1 MADNHRLKLL
11 TDRWGGWNEWR
22 RQNPDVRPDLSGA
35 DLERQLL
42 IGVDLSGSNLRSA
55 KLNYVDLR
63 GANLSHANLENANL
77 YPVVA

>member
-1 MADNHRLKLL
+1 MADNHHLKLL

-42 IGVDLSGSNLRSA
+42 IGVVAIAPNG
-55 KLNYVDLR
+55 
-63 GANLSHANLENANL
+63 
-77 YPVVA
+77 YPTDRQ